1 MMAAVSQILLIYS
14 LTILL
19 SLLVAVLI
27 KGIVVVSGWLHRRPT
42 EAVGTPAP
50 PAEATA
56 RDDIAVIAAAVYA
69 MAGAQR
75 VVHIEDVSRG
85 RTWTASGR
93 AAHYASHHVP
103 RHKH

>member
-1 MMAAVSQILLIYS
+1 MTAVSQILLMYG
-14 LTILL
+14 LAILL

-27 KGIVVVSGWLHRRPT
+27 KGIVAVSGWLRSRPT
-42 EAVGTPAP
+42 ETVGMPATPVEP
-50 PAEATA
+50 MG

-69 MAGAQR
+69 MAGTQR

-93 AAHYASHHVP
+93 AAHYASHHLP
-103 RHKH
+103 RHKR

>member
-1 MMAAVSQILLIYS
+1 MAAVSQILLMYG
-14 LTILL
+14 LAILL

-27 KGIVVVSGWLHRRPT
+27 KGIVAVSGWLHSHPDSSIQ
-42 EAVGTPAP
+42 TPAP
-50 PAEATA
+50 SIENTA

-69 MAGAQR
+69 MAGIQR
-75 VVHIEDVSRG
+75 IVHIEDFSRG

-93 AAHYASHHVP
+93 AAHYASHHLP